1 MKYVFFPILLII
13 MFSCSNDKNSA
24 DAYGNF
30 ETDEIIVSSEVN
42 GKIIKFTAEEGDII
56 DSGEVIAIIDT
67 TRYILDKEVLLKQK
81 QLVSTKFK
89 QIMAQIDVYKKQK
102 ENLLFDK
109 KRVEKLVNDGAA
121 PQKQLDDIINQIKV
135 IDEQINAIKTQNN
148 TTIKEVESIDA
159 QTQKLNDLISR
170 CKIKNPVNGT
180 ILEKY
185 LEENELAVT
194 GKPVYKVAG
203 MDELYLRAYITGN
216 QLSSIKTGDTVKV
229 YIDNENDDL
238 IEYDGIV
245 TWISSQAEFTPKI
258 IQTREERVKLVYA
271 IKVKVKNDG
280 KLKIGMPGEI
290 KFN

>member
-1 MKYVFFPILLII
+1 